1 MIARGPFGGGRVGG
15 LVNVRLAAAL
25 GRRFDLYLIA
35 LMFCGAVLLPAARAS
50 AQPIDEPPPLPP
62 PVQPEAA
69 PDEDEDGE
77 PEQGADPD
85 EADAPPEPELGDI
98 DAEPQPI
105 NEPAYTV
112 RGFQLRYG
120 VAHPE
125 QPLVIE
131 LEQIPLTLTVAEGG
145 LVGPGLPGPKMRTS
159 VLELGAETRVYGVSA
174 INAISEAFVRE
185 LNRRGIIGVFVSP
198 SPDELDLLTGDDLR
212 PPGEEDLTLL
222 VRTGV
227 VTELRTIASGS
238 RVRPEARINNPKH
251 RRIARGS
258 PLQPASGDRADGD
271 LLRKERLD
279 NYVFRLNRHP
289 GRRVDVAIAS
299 AGGGDGVVLDY
310 LIRENRPLSLY
321 AQISNTG
328 TEQTSEIRERF
339 GLSQTQ
345 LLGIDDIF
353 TFDFVTANFEDTN
366 AYVASYSLPLE
377 RQNRW
382 WLRAFGSY
390 SEFEASDVGA
400 ADESFS
406 GENFSGGGEVSALV
420 FQDEDL
426 FIDAFAGARFESVEV
441 NNDTVMVSG
450 SEDLFLPKVG
460 VRASQRRDTY
470 DLNAELAYEWTMNS
484 VTGATAE
491 GFQELG
497 RLGPDRDWEVLK
509 GEASFSFFLEPLL
522 YPNSFDDPGTPGTS
536 TLAHEVLLRTR
547 GQFAFDNR
555 LVPTEQAVIG
565 GLYSVRGYP
574 ESIIAG
580 DSFITATAEYR
591 FHLPRSFAIQPE
603 PGTLF
608 GRPFRRAPQQVFGR
622 PDWDLI
628 FRAFVDAGYVVSS
641 KAEAFESNETL
652 IGAGVGVEL
661 SVRRNLQ
668 LRVDWATV
676 LNELPDT
683 SDAEAGDNRLH
694 FIATIL
700 Y

>member
-1 MIARGPFGGGRVGG
+1 MIPEAARERPFDRSLFIVM
-15 LVNVRLAAAL
+15 LCAA
-25 GRRFDLYLIA
+25 I
-35 LMFCGAVLLPAARAS
+35 VLPAALAH

-62 PVQPEAA
+62 PVQPEVA
-69 PDEDEDGE
+69 PEEEDE
-77 PEQGADPD
+77 
-85 EADAPPEPELGDI
+85 EADEGPEGVSPEEAEAPPEPELGDI

-105 NEPAYTV
+105 NEPTYTV
-112 RGFQLRYG
+112 RSFQIRYG

-125 QPLVIE
+125 QPLIIE

-145 LVGPGLPGPKMRTS
+145 LVGPALPGPKLQTS
-159 VLELGAETRVYGVSA
+159 VVELGAETRVYGVSA

-185 LNRRGIIGVFVSP
+185 LNRRGVIGVFVSP

-212 PPGEEDLTLL
+212 PAGDEDLSLI
-222 VRTGV
+222 VRTGI

-238 RVRPEARINNPKH
+238 RVSPEARINNPKH

-258 PLQPASGDRADGD
+258 PLQPATGDRASGD
-271 LLRKERLD
+271 LLRKEPLD

-299 AGGGDGVVLDY
+299 AGGDDGVVLDY

-366 AYVASYSLPLE
+366 AYVASYSLPLD

-382 WLRAFGSY
+382 RLRAFGSY

-406 GENFSGGGEVSALV
+406 GENFSGGGEISTLV
-420 FQDEDL
+420 YQNEDF

-450 SEDLFLPKVG
+450 SEDLFLPKAG

-497 RLGPDRDWEVLK
+497 RLGPDRNWEVLK

-522 YPNSFDDPGTPGTS
+522 YPNSFDDPGTPRTS

-547 GQFAFDNR
+547 GQYAFDNR

-603 PGTLF
+603 PGELF
-608 GRPFRRAPQQVFGR
+608 GRPFRRAPQQVYGR

-641 KAEAFESNETL
+641 KAEAFENNEAL

-661 SVRRNLQ
+661 SIRRNLQ
-668 LRVDWATV
+668 LRVDWAAV
-676 LNELPDT
+676 LNELPNT
-683 SDAEAGDNRLH
+683 PDAETGDSRLH